1 MDEQLTEK
9 VTAIAVSYLGP
20 AARIFLERQ
29 TKTHM
34 NGLLFANL
42 ERQHLPELKKWVLIS
57 ASLLIDKQK
66 AEEFSE
72 RIGKL

>member
-1 MDEQLTEK
+1 MGELTEQI
-9 VTAIAVSYLGP
+9 TTIAVSYLGP

-34 NGLLFANL
+34 NGLPFVDL

-57 ASLLIDKQK
+57 ASLLIDKTK
-66 AEEFSE
+66 AEEFSD
-72 RIGKL
+72 RVGKL